1 MNSCGR
7 IFQHMEPNPVVPS
20 SQSHNPMLSPLA
32 PLAPQRHLRGQN
44 PRVHR
49 RTCATLDV
57 VKSSDQEYLRH
68 IWKIWK
74 SSSREHAQQI
84 NGLWWCMSQN
94 SDTQTMRSGTC
105 YHHWCLDSGVIM
117 IWARANYHCGSCCG
131 NLLQL
136 AKCQARQGNWF
147 RFVVAHAKR
156 FKEVGGFSKYLA
168 TIAQQLHFVPRIPVH
183 PFHPFQIQCF
193 FALAHPPQPIPR
205 PNAAPHS
212 PWSWHIQPQ
221 VWIWYSRI
229 ARTQHMS
236 KPTIAKRTLG
246 EIHNDKHGFS
256 HLNCNA
262 NRIPSGYHPETQPR
276 KQTLQICNQCQTS
289 SAIRKTGQQGI
300 RSQMKARCLS
310 LWHLATSRNARLLR
324 LLHFGGLSWA

>member
-1 MNSCGR
+1 MACDGACPEQWDTNHEER
-7 IFQHMEPNPVVPS
+7 N
-20 SQSHNPMLSPLA
+20 MLSSLM
-32 PLAPQRHLRGQN
+32 LGQWG
-44 PRVHR
+44 HHD
-49 RTCATLDV
+49 L
-57 VKSSDQEYLRH
+57 
-68 IWKIWK
+68 
-74 SSSREHAQQI
+74 
-84 NGLWWCMSQN
+84 
-94 SDTQTMRSGTC
+94 GTC
-105 YHHWCLDSGVIM
+105 QLPLWQ
-117 IWARANYHCGSCCG
+117 
-131 NLLQL
+131 LL
-136 AKCQARQGNWF
+136 RQSPAVGQMPSTSGNWF

-156 FKEVGGFSKYLA
+156 FKEVGMIFPNKYQKLGFSKYVA
-168 TIAQQLHFVPRIPVH
+168 TIAQQLHFVPRNSVPSLPSV
-183 PFHPFQIQCF
+183 PNPMF
-193 FALAHPPQPIPR
+193 FALAHPPQTIPR

-310 LWHLATSRNARLLR
+310 LWLLATPRNARLLR